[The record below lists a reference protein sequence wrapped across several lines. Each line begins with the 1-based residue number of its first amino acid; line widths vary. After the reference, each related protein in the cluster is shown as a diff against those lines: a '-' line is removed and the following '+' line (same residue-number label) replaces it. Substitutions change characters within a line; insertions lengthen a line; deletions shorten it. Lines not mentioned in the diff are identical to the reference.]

1 MVRDGTDD
9 IDEGVAKAF
18 GIFALTETS
27 LPEAA
32 KMGGVTRWE
41 LEDAIEDAGLGDV
54 FRIDQDGD
62 VSETIDD
69 LLDS

>member
-1 MVRDGTDD
+1 MGRDAGAD
-9 IDEGVAKAF
+9 IDEDVATAF
-18 GIFALTETS
+18 GIFALTDRT

-32 KMGGVTRWE
+32 KLGGVTRWE
-41 LEDAIEDAGLGDV
+41 LEDAIEDAGLGDT
-54 FRIDQDGD
+54 FDIDREGD

>member
-1 MVRDGTDD
+1 MGRDGADD

-54 FRIDQDGD
+54 FGIDQDGD

-69 LLDS
+69 LLDN